1 MTQMLY
7 DELWHYSERFTRD
20 KLQRSELISMAYVQG
35 KKMGD
40 RCTPGLMKSVIVY
53 RAKELKFR
61 SAFPVDEVGKSQKDA
76 WNKPERVYLDR
87 CALKGED
94 GQTLSEI
101 LLFNKVTPLDFCIT
115 NDFLE
120 SLSETETAVL
130 GDLAAGFNC
139 KEIAQRQRVSYQM
152 VQSIRKSVQE
162 KGVEYL

>member
-61 SAFPVDEVGKSQKDA
+61 SAFPTDEMGKSQKDA

-87 CALKGED
+87 KVAGEETN
-94 GQTLSEI
+94 TLADFLI
-101 LLFNKVTPLDFCIT
+101 PDRITPLDFAQAE
-115 NDFLE
+115 DFMSALTDE
-120 SLSETETAVL
+120 ERTFLDDLTAGYTL
-130 GDLAAGFNC
+130 
-139 KEIAQRQRVSYQM
+139 KEISQRQHFTYPQLHNLRTSLE
-152 VQSIRKSVQE
+152 E
-162 KGVEYL
+162 KAVAYL